1 MPEQNKKSILLIEDD
16 IFLREL
22 VSIKLKDAKYNVI
35 EASDGEEGLKKL
47 LSESYDLVL
56 LDIMLPLKT
65 GFEVLEDFQAKK
77 DKGFTP
83 KIIILSNLNEQSKI
97 NKCLKLGAVDYI
109 IKAHY
114 SPTEIVSKIN
124 ELINK

>member
-22 VSIKLKDAKYNVI
+22 VSIKLKEAKYNVI
-35 EASDGEEGLKKL
+35 EVSDGEEGLKKL